1 MDGKQCIYT
10 NVQKSNDD
18 IALEKSAERMS
29 VQMIGIKISRDK
41 IMSRVHQ
48 IRHQTEIK
56 DDGTIDIKTP
66 DTEIWNEKELT
77 YFAIQR

>member
-41 IMSRVHQ
+41 IMIRVHQ

-66 DTEIWNEKELT
+66 DTEI
-77 YFAIQR
+77 